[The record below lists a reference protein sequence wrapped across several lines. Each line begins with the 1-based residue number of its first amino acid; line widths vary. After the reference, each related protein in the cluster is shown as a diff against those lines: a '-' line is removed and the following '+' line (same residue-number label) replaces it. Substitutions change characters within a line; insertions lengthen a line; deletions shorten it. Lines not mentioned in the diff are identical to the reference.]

1 MPRRTTVPRKLKYEV
16 VPENKTIDRF
26 VVKVMLS
33 GKRGLAE
40 RILRETLV
48 RLETQ
53 ANRPGL
59 EVLDLALRNAT
70 PLIEVKPRRVGGATY
85 QVPVEIRGERR
96 LSLGVRWL
104 VQAARKRNGK
114 SMSDKLA
121 EIIATKHLEV
131 AALMPRA
138 ALLRAGA
145 LQRND
150 FGGFRAAIDRGP
162 GRLGVIAEVK
172 KASPSVGLIDPDF
185 DPVRQAKRYLDGG
198 ASCLSILTDE
208 KYFQGS
214 LAYLSQISKFS
225 DAPLLRK
232 DFMIHEVQ
240 IHEAVVTGADAILLI
255 VAALD
260 DETLRRL
267 YDEAKSFSLDVLVEV
282 HDLREMERALELGA
296 DLIGVNNRNLKTFA
310 VDLATT
316 EQLAEEVPD
325 DVLLVSESGIK
336 SLEDAQRVLDA
347 GANAVLIGE
356 ALMRAHD
363 PSREI
368 EAYLA
373 LESV

>member
-1 MPRRTTVPRKLKYEV
+1 MGAGDGQEKFSKFPVR
-16 VPENKTIDRF
+16 I
-26 VVKVMLS
+26 S
-33 GKRGLAE
+33 G
-40 RILRETLV
+40 
-48 RLETQ
+48 
-53 ANRPGL
+53 
-59 EVLDLALRNAT
+59 
-70 PLIEVKPRRVGGATY
+70 RRVFLPA
-85 QVPVEIRGERR
+85 P
-96 LSLGVRWL
+96 
-104 VQAARKRNGK
+104 
-114 SMSDKLA
+114 MSDKLA
-121 EIIATKHLEV
+121 EIIATKYLEV
-131 AALMPRA
+131 EALMPRA

-150 FGGFRAAIDRGP
+150 FGGFRAALDRGP

-185 DPVRQAKRYLDGG
+185 DPVRQAKRYLEGG

-214 LAYLSQISKFS
+214 LSYLTQISKFS

-255 VAALD
+255 VAALND
-260 DETLRRL
+260 DTLRRL

-316 EQLAEEVPD
+316 EALAEEVPD

-336 SLEDAQRVLDA
+336 TPEDAMRALEA

-368 EAYLA
+368 EAYLE
-373 LESV
+373 LELK